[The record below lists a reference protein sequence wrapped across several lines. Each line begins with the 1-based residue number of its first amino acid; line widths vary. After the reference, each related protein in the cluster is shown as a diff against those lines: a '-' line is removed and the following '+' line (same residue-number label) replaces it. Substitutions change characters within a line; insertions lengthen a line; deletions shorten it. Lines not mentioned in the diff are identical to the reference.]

1 MKHLKIFIKGE
12 IIDLCKPTSSFAL
25 NSRWY
30 SLFNDQYIIRNLSEN
45 YKKKNTPKKQLA
57 FFKNEKKNRLI
68 LILRTKEKIYKGV
81 VSLSFINKKKKTCDI
96 AVVTDVN
103 IDPKNSPYAP
113 LEAIARITD
122 YAFQKMKMKVIGGG
136 AVFKLRNWQQR
147 MELFGYKLL
156 YVKINNNFLEKKTP
170 NTHYVSCNYQDY
182 LKIKKQRGG
191 LFWDSLKK
199 VKARIKKLPKISFR
213 DRFISFLKKKEEK
226 YYREIFSL

>member
-12 IIDLCKPTSSFAL
+12 TIDLCKPTSDFAL
-25 NSRWY
+25 NSNWY
-30 SLFNDQYIIRNLSEN
+30 SWFNDDYIIRNLSKN
-45 YKKKNTPKKQLA
+45 YKKNNTPKKQLA

-103 IDPKNSPYAP
+103 IDPINSPYAP

-136 AVFKLRNWQQR
+136 AVFKLKNWQQR
-147 MELFGYKLL
+147 MELFGYKLS
-156 YVKINNNFLEKKTP
+156 YVKNNNNFLEEKTFD
-170 NTHYVSCNYQDY
+170 THYVYCNYQDY
-182 LKIKKQRGG
+182 LKIKKKRNG
-191 LFWDSLKK
+191 LFWDSLKM
-199 VKARIKKLPKISFR
+199 VKTRIRKLPKISFR
-213 DRFISFLKKKEEK
+213 DRFVSFLIKNKEK
-226 YYREIFSL
+226 YYKKIFNL